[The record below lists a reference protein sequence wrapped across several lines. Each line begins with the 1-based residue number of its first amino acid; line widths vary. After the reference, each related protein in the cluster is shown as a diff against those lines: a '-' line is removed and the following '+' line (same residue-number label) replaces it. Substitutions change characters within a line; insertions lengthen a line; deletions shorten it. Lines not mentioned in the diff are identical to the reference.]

1 MPASEEDL
9 RRELAQL
16 NNDDTVNRAREKLRR
31 ADAIRAGD
39 FDKPSNW
46 PRNAAI
52 ALAAIGAALM
62 WVTYALGVTRDDA
75 VGVAVASVGA
85 IMLVVVCP
93 VVRIAGAAIRNRAIR
108 STQEEL
114 LAELEP
120 SEEER
125 LAWEEYKSTSQ
136 RLSEMSGSHTARAEQ
151 SKAVPHARHMSNA
164 PSVREVPGGHGST
177 YEPVSEE
184 AKAARAVRQERLL
197 KEARR
202 GKTVMSRGDA
212 RQANKRNP
220 TICPQCGSHDTMV
233 LGSGKKVAL
242 GRAIVG
248 DLVAGPIGA
257 GVGAMTGKRNRV
269 EMVCRSCGRRW
280 YI

>member
-93 VVRIAGAAIRNRAIR
+93 VVRIAGAVIRNRAIR

-125 LAWEEYKSTSQ
+125 LAWERFKGTSQ
-136 RLSEMSGSHTARAEQ
+136 TLSAMRLSREASAARQGASG
-151 SKAVPHARHMSNA
+151 HARHM
-164 PSVREVPGGHGST
+164 GST
-177 YEPVSEE
+177 LAAGVSPHEPEAEYEPVSEE
-184 AKAARAVRQERLL
+184 AKIAVAVRQERMLD
-197 KEARR
+197 EARR
-202 GKTVMSRGDA
+202 RPEMSRGAA
-212 RQANKRNP
+212 RKANRGNK
-220 TICPQCGSHDTMV
+220 TVCPRCGLRDTMV

-269 EMVCRSCGRRW
+269 EMICRSCGKRW